1 MYITECLAYTNIE
14 VVSRLNSGVVH
25 FEIKD
30 NKRDQAISITL
41 NPMQAK
47 EMGEFLTSSAL
58 QIIIPKDKN
67 FFEAGLVTV
76 LENDQETNDSSESE
90 DDVQETEKIDAMT
103 VDESEKAVVAVNF
116 RPSVSDSK
124 DKAIA

>member
-14 VVSRLNSGVVH
+14 VVSRLDSGVVH
-25 FEIKD
+25 FAIK
-30 NKRDQAISITL
+30 NKKQDKAINITL

-58 QIIIPKDKN
+58 QIIIPKDTN

>member
-14 VVSRLNSGVVH
+14 VVSRLDSGVVH
-25 FEIKD
+25 FAIK
-30 NKRDQAISITL
+30 NKKQDKAINITL

-58 QIIIPKDKN
+58 PIIIPKDKN

-76 LENDQETNDSSESE
+76 LENNQETNNSPESE
-90 DDVQETEKIDAMT
+90 DDVQETKKIDAMT